1 MATNHFHILIAD
13 DDTDL
18 RAGLKILLREM
29 FGKIAETDTPG
40 GVIKYLDTNYP
51 DLLLLDLNFA
61 RGRTDGGEGIDLL
74 QQIHT
79 RWPDLPV
86 VILTAWAGIGLAVE
100 CMKLGAADFI
110 TKPWDNLRLEATLLA
125 ALRTGMIR
133 REAKEALERE
143 NTLQRQSICEGL
155 LVAES
160 PAMKKVLELVAK
172 VSSTDAAVIIT
183 GENGSGKNM
192 IAREIHKKSRRVN
205 QSFVLADLGSLSPS
219 LFEDSLFGH
228 EKGAFTDAMEQ
239 HLGLFELADGGT
251 LFLDEVANLPLHL
264 QPKLLTV
271 LSTGMVTR
279 LGSNSP
285 RNVDVRIITATN
297 SPLTSLIENGQFRED
312 LFYRIN
318 TIELR
323 IPPLRERV
331 EDFAIL
337 VDHFNNFYAGKY
349 HKKPMVIT
357 SSLLKKMQTYSW
369 PGNVRELAHTIERA
383 IILGEPEKPD
393 LSLLIP
399 SLPDNEARGKHRL
412 DEAERESIAR
422 ALRTTGG
429 NMLAAARILGIGR
442 TTLYRKIGKY
452 GL

>member
-1 MATNHFHILIAD
+1 MAANHFRLLIAD
-13 DDTDL
+13 DDSDL
-18 RAGLKILLREM
+18 RAGLRILLREM
-29 FGKIAETDTPG
+29 FGQIKEADTPE
-40 GVIKYLDTNYP
+40 GVLKYIETFYP

-74 QQIHT
+74 RQVHA

-125 ALRTGMIR
+125 ALRTGMIK
-133 REAKEALERE
+133 REATEAKQRE
-143 NTLQRQSICEGL
+143 KMLQRQSICEGM
-155 LVAES
+155 LVTES
-160 PAMKKVLELVAK
+160 AAMKRVMELVGK
-172 VSSTDAAVIIT
+172 VASTKAAVLIT

-192 IAREIHKKSRRVN
+192 VAREIHK
-205 QSFVLADLGSLSPS
+205 QSNIADQPFVVADLASLSPS
-219 LFEDSLFGH
+219 LFEDTLFGH
-228 EKGAFTDAMEQ
+228 EKGAFTDAVEQ
-239 HLGLFELADGGT
+239 RPGLFELADGGT
-251 LFLDEVANLPLHL
+251 LLLDEVANLPLHL
-264 QPKLLTV
+264 QSKLLTV
-271 LSTGMVTR
+271 LSAGTVTR
-279 LGSNSP
+279 LGSNST
-285 RNVDVRIITATN
+285 RNVNVRIVTATN
-297 SPLTSLIENGQFRED
+297 SPITSLIGNGQFRED

-318 TIELR
+318 TIELW

-337 VDHFNNFYAGKY
+337 VDHFNIFFAGKY

-357 SSLLKKMQTYSW
+357 SSLQKKMQTYTW

-383 IILGEPEKPD
+383 IILGDPEKPD

-399 SLPDNEARGKHRL
+399 SLPDNEIRGKHRL

-422 ALRTTGG
+422 ALRTTRG

-442 TTLYRKIGKY
+442 TTLYRKIEKY